1 MPEIKVRLASAAD
14 AEALCALNLA
24 FNGED
29 GGEGLADAAM
39 IRASLAANP
48 MEIVCLAEVSGK
60 PAGFCCMLVKRS
72 MCYATPSAEL
82 TELYVAPEARR
93 RGVAEALVR
102 FAEAQCRER
111 FGVDGFHLL
120 TGCGNEAAQAFYRKV
135 EYQEKKEMYF
145 EKG

>member
-14 AEALCALNLA
+14 AEALCALNQA

-72 MCYATPSAEL
+72 MCYDAPSAEL

-93 RGVAEALVR
+93 RGVAAALVSL
-102 FAEAQCRER
+102 AEQTCRER

-120 TGCGNEAAQAFYRKV
+120 TGCDNEAAQALYRKLG
-135 EYQEKKEMYF
+135 YCAKKDMYF
-145 EKG
+145 SKG

>member
-1 MPEIKVRLASAAD
+1 MAEIMVRLACPAD
-14 AEALCALNLA
+14 AEVLCALNLA

-29 GGEGLADAAM
+29 GGEGLVDAAM

-48 MEIVCLAEVSGK
+48 MEIACLAQVGGK

-72 MCYATPSAEL
+72 VCYATPSAEL

-93 RGVAEALVR
+93 RGVAAALVR
-102 FAEAQCRER
+102 FAEAQCREH

-120 TGCGNEAAQAFYRKV
+120 TGCENAAAQAIYRKAG
-135 EYQEKKEMYF
+135 YREKKEMYF
-145 EKG
+145 AKG